1 MVILVNKGGEKTKP
15 IQSQSRAFGRTS
27 EVRQQWTTG
36 RMDDERLST
45 RQSSLV
51 LSSFGP
57 ASSVGRE
64 AKNCSEYLP
73 IKQIRAIFSKK
84 KVASFGRFGY
94 NTEYQRFS
102 FRRPIRMSYS
112 RIVGSLEVC
121 DYGRNVLFLRGSRR
135 KTQ

>member
-27 EVRQQWTTG
+27 EVRQRWTTG

-84 KVASFGRFGY
+84 RLHLSGGSDTIQ
-94 NTEYQRFS
+94 N
-102 FRRPIRMSYS
+102 IRGFLWKAYKNVIQPHC
-112 RIVGSLEVC
+112 RLVG
-121 DYGRNVLFLRGSRR
+121 G
-135 KTQ
+135 K